1 MELSPRVDVAF
12 KKVFADPKNKD
23 LLKSLINS
31 IVSKEDKVKSFEIV
45 DPAKIRQ
52 FELDKL
58 IIMDVKAE
66 SVTGKIY
73 NLEVQVVDTKYYQK
87 RALEYWA
94 ETYSMQIGKGNDYEK
109 LKKVIAIHILNFE
122 MFGKEEKFHSQF
134 TIKSD
139 ETGKRYFTDFEI
151 HTLELPKYEKEV
163 GFDNLKEA
171 IDVWGGFFTDFHKL
185 MEKDLSK
192 LPEGK
197 HVKNAIEELQHV
209 KLTKEE
215 VAIYRSR

>member
-1 MELSPRVDVAF
+1 M
-12 KKVFADPKNKD
+12 KC
-23 LLKSLINS
+23 
-31 IVSKEDKVKSFEIV
+31 
-45 DPAKIRQ
+45 
-52 FELDKL
+52 
-58 IIMDVKAE
+58 
-66 SVTGKIY
+66 
-73 NLEVQVVDTKYYQK
+73 LE
-87 RALEYWA
+87 
-94 ETYSMQIGKGNDYEK
+94 
-109 LKKVIAIHILNFE
+109 
-122 MFGKEEKFHSQF
+122 KEEKFHSQF

-163 GFDNLKEA
+163 GFDNLNEA

-215 VAIYRSR
+215 VAIYRSRQRWLRDQNSGLITKEERVKEAMQVKVDAERKKAEAERQKAEAERQKAEAERQKAEAERQRAEAADKRADRLQRQLEQVLQSVEKNKQKEIGASIDKDPTENNTKKRRIMPF